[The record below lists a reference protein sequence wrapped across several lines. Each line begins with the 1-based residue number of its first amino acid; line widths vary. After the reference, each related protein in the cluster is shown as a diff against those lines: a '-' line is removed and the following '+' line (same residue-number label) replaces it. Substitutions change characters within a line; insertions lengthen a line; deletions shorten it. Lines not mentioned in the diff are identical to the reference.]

1 MLKLLPQLDEMLKPT
16 GGKLGK
22 IVPTKA
28 IPKPIRTWR
37 WAASTIVVN
46 TRLSLQSIA
55 KSKPDTFEVGQ
66 AVSKPTYIAWA
77 VVKGNTE
84 LLGHAQRVPAR
95 RAQGRHDVCA
105 AEEVVR
111 YHLREYAG
119 GPFRDRLITP
129 VGTSVRGTR
138 GLPRTGGRGGQH
150 VAVSLLAIAIGTPL
164 GLGLALIRWG
174 RVPRARSRIVAALV
188 SLLRATPAV
197 TLVLLV
203 YFALPT
209 IGLEVPRFAAGVAT
223 LTLGSMAYNCEIW
236 RAALLAFPLDQLDAA
251 RAFGMPRGLRF
262 RLVVLP
268 QIARSALP
276 ALVNE
281 MTLLI
286 KVSPAVAVI
295 GVIEVTR
302 AAVRIGAA
310 TYNPIPPF
318 LVALAI
324 YVVVIGAFVATQR
337 MLERR
342 RRAARSHDPARHRGA
357 VGAAGRHAVRVR
369 SPRSSSPP

>member
-1 MLKLLPQLDEMLKPT
+1 VGPGDYLAL
-16 GGKLGK
+16 
-22 IVPTKA
+22 
-28 IPKPIRTWR
+28 
-37 WAASTIVVN
+37 AAG
-46 TRLSLQSIA
+46 A
-55 KSKPDTFEVGQ
+55 
-66 AVSKPTYIAWA
+66 
-77 VVKGNTE
+77 GNTI
-84 LLGHAQRVPAR
+84 A
-95 RAQGRHDVCA
+95 
-105 AEEVVR
+105 
-111 YHLREYAG
+111 
-119 GPFRDRLITP
+119 I
-129 VGTSVRGTR
+129 
-138 GLPRTGGRGGQH
+138 
-150 VAVSLLAIAIGTPL
+150 SLLAIALGTPL
-164 GLGLALIRWG
+164 GLSLALIRWG
-174 RVPRARSRIVAALV
+174 RVPVLNQIVAALV

-236 RAALLAFPLDQLDAA
+236 RAALLAFPIDQLDAA
-251 RAFGMPRGLRF
+251 RAFGMPRSLRF

-268 QIARSALP
+268 QIARAALP

-295 GVIEVTR
+295 GVTEATR

-318 LVALAI
+318 LAALAI
-324 YVVVIGAFVATQR
+324 YVVVIGAFVAMQR

-342 RRAARSHDPARHRGA
+342 HRAGA
-357 VGAAGRHAVRVR
+357 FA
-369 SPRSSSPP
+369 

>member
-1 MLKLLPQLDEMLKPT
+1 VGAGDYLALAAGAANT
-16 GGKLGK
+16 
-22 IVPTKA
+22 VA
-28 IPKPIRTWR
+28 I
-37 WAASTIVVN
+37 
-46 TRLSLQSIA
+46 
-55 KSKPDTFEVGQ
+55 
-66 AVSKPTYIAWA
+66 
-77 VVKGNTE
+77 
-84 LLGHAQRVPAR
+84 
-95 RAQGRHDVCA
+95 
-105 AEEVVR
+105 
-111 YHLREYAG
+111 
-119 GPFRDRLITP
+119 
-129 VGTSVRGTR
+129 
-138 GLPRTGGRGGQH
+138 
-150 VAVSLLAIAIGTPL
+150 SLLAIVIGTPL

-174 RVPRARSRIVAALV
+174 RVPGLDPAVAVLV

-209 IGLEVPRFAAGVAT
+209 VGFEVPRFAAGVAT

-236 RAALLAFPLDQLDAA
+236 RAALLALPLDQLDAA
-251 RAFGMPRGLRF
+251 RAFGMPRGLRL
-262 RLVVLP
+262 RLIVLP
-268 QIARSALP
+268 QIGRAALP

-295 GVIEVTR
+295 GVTEVTR

-324 YVVVIGAFVATQR
+324 YLFVIGAFVAAQR

-342 RRAARSHDPARHRGA
+342 
-357 VGAAGRHAVRVR
+357 AGQFA
-369 SPRSSSPP
+369 

>member
-1 MLKLLPQLDEMLKPT
+1 
-16 GGKLGK
+16 
-22 IVPTKA
+22 
-28 IPKPIRTWR
+28 
-37 WAASTIVVN
+37 
-46 TRLSLQSIA
+46 
-55 KSKPDTFEVGQ
+55 
-66 AVSKPTYIAWA
+66 
-77 VVKGNTE
+77 
-84 LLGHAQRVPAR
+84 
-95 RAQGRHDVCA
+95 
-105 AEEVVR
+105 
-111 YHLREYAG
+111 
-119 GPFRDRLITP
+119 
-129 VGTSVRGTR
+129 VGTGDYLALAAGAANTV
-138 GLPRTGGRGGQH
+138 
-150 VAVSLLAIAIGTPL
+150 VISLLAIAIGTPL

-174 RVPRARSRIVAALV
+174 EVPGVNHAVGVLV

-209 IGLEVPRFAAGVAT
+209 LGLEVPRFAAGVAT

-236 RAALLAFPLDQLDAA
+236 RAALLAFPPDQLDAA

-268 QIARSALP
+268 QIVRAALP

-295 GVIEVTR
+295 GVTETTR

-318 LVALAI
+318 VVALGI
-324 YVVVIGAFVATQR
+324 YVIVIGAFVATQR
-337 MLERR
+337 VLERR
-342 RRAARSHDPARHRGA
+342 HRAGLFA
-357 VGAAGRHAVRVR
+357 
-369 SPRSSSPP
+369 